1 MTEDHRTTP
10 TAKKVVA
17 VLFFLFLILFFKYKP
32 YEHVHFI
39 AHGMTEQIF
48 VLYFF
53 ISNQTLGMV
62 HEAGH
67 GICYLLGC
75 PEFIT
80 VLNGTLFQVLFP
92 LLVGYYY
99 KRRNQQ
105 FAYLIGLFFVGFS
118 LQYTAW
124 YISTADL
131 GLYVSAKD
139 SFLGVDGY
147 HDFNYLLSRMHLLEY
162 NDLIAGFTRFASAAL
177 MVWVTFKMAFLAF
190 FASDVASRRQ
200 RRIRGG

>member
-10 TAKKVVA
+10 AAKKVVA
-17 VLFFLFLILFFKYKP
+17 VLFFLFLLLFFKFKP
-32 YEHVHFI
+32 YEHAHFI
-39 AHGMTEQIF
+39 ANGMTEQIF

-53 ISNQTLGMV
+53 VSNQTLGMV

-75 PEFIT
+75 PEFIM

-99 KRRNQQ
+99 KRRNRE

-124 YISTADL
+124 YISTAHL
-131 GLYVSAKD
+131 GLYVSAQD

-162 NDLIAGFTRFASAAL
+162 NGLIAGFTRFAAAAL
-177 MVWVTFKMAFLAF
+177 MVWVTLKMAFLAF
-190 FASDVASRRQ
+190 FASDAAARRQ
-200 RRIRGG
+200 RRTRVR